1 MHYVLTSLAKESVIV
16 AFYGGQQIII
26 AAGVEDATAIT
37 VTSSKKEG
45 KTEKAFH

>member
-1 MHYVLTSLAKESVIV
+1 MVVNKSSSP
-16 AFYGGQQIII
+16 Q
-26 AAGVEDATAIT
+26 GVEDATAIT